1 MFQVSLHFRDLLFW
15 VITQRKPAIVTNVS
29 ERTQTQRD
37 ELLTHTAAE
46 SSRSRGFKFT
56 SLYAVNLYRKAC
68 FTT

>member
-1 MFQVSLHFRDLLFW
+1 MFQVSLHFRALLFW
-15 VITQRKPAIVTNVS
+15 VITQRKLATVTNVL

-37 ELLTHTAAE
+37 ELLTHTATE
-46 SSRSRGFKFT
+46 SSRSRGFKCT